1 MSMGGWAARKAL
13 RVVEN
18 VENVLAIELMCA
30 CQALDFLRPLTS
42 TKPIEAVYKLVRSV
56 CPTLEDDRY
65 LSPDMNAIA
74 HLVRMGQVWKAAKD
88 AILESPEQ

>member
-1 MSMGGWAARKAL
+1 MGGWAARKAL

-18 VENVLAIELMCA
+18 VEGTLAIELMCD

-56 CPTLEDDRY
+56 CPRMDDDRF
-65 LSPDMNAIA
+65 LSPDIEAISKLIRDGDIWRVA
-74 HLVRMGQVWKAAKD
+74 NEALLQ
-88 AILESPEQ
+88 ESE